1 MTTAPTTPEAP
12 ARAAP
17 NLQAV
22 RLATA
27 FGLGYAPMAPGT
39 VGSLVAVV
47 LFVPFLFSVES
58 MFAQA
63 AYLFV
68 LVALALVGLWSVE
81 QALPHW
87 GSADPQ
93 PIVIDEILGQWLTYG
108 SLVLTQVLNPAA
120 SVAGAG
126 WKYLLVGF
134 ILFRAL
140 DVMKPFPIRRSERL
154 PGAAGVL
161 LDDVLAGVYAGLG
174 LLLVV
179 RSGWLA

>member
-1 MTTAPTTPEAP
+1 MTTVPMTPDAAP
-12 ARAAP
+12 RAATNP
-17 NLQAV
+17 LAM

-27 FGLGYAPMAPGT
+27 FGLGYAPVAPGT
-39 VGSLVAVV
+39 AGSLVAVV
-47 LFVPFLFSVES
+47 FFVPILFRGESV
-58 MFAQA
+58 FAQS

-81 QALPHW
+81 KALPHW

-93 PIVIDEILGQWLTYG
+93 PIVIDEVLGQWLTYG
-108 SLVLTQVLNPAA
+108 SLVLAQVLNPA
-120 SVAGAG
+120 AGAG

-174 LLLVV
+174 LLPVV